1 MPSIAQVRSM
11 LASTPDRWAALARV
25 DAPVLGRPPEPGE
38 WSAVQALQHV
48 VDTEVGVF
56 QARLRAL
63 LDGAESFPG
72 FNPAVEGHVD
82 APEGTAAELAARLA
96 PLRAESLAIVD
107 TIGEGGLGNTSRH
120 AELGI
125 VTLAEML
132 NQWAAHDTMHLV
144 QAERAVMQAFIPE
157 SGPWRHYFVD
167 HDVEAKAPAV

>member
-11 LASTPDRWAALARV
+11 LASTPDRWASLARV
-25 DAPVLGRPPEPGE
+25 DASVLGRPPEPGE

-72 FNPAVEGHVD
+72 FNPAIDGHVD
-82 APEGTAAELAARLA
+82 RPEGSAADLAARLG
-96 PLRAESLAIVD
+96 PLREASLAIVD
-107 TIGEGGLGNTSRH
+107 TIGDADLGKTSRH
-120 AELGI
+120 AQLGV
-125 VTLAEML
+125 VTMDEML

-144 QAERAVMQAFIPE
+144 QAERAVMQAFIPA
-157 SGPWRHYFVD
+157 SGPWRFYFVD